1 MKSSLP
7 EFAVLGHPN
16 EGKSS
21 VLSTL
26 AEDDSVRVSPIPG
39 ETVVCQAFPVRIDG
53 REIIRFI
60 DTPGF
65 QNPRQTLQWL
75 QDYQGPEDAMLAAFI
90 AAHQGDPAFH
100 DDCELLGPVAAGAGV
115 IFVVDG
121 SRPLR
126 HVDRA
131 EMEILRLSGAPRMA
145 VINCKDEEAGYLPK
159 WQSEFRKNFN
169 AVRLF
174 NSCRANYRQ
183 RIDLLESLKSID
195 QQLEPALR
203 MVIEAFQEDWE
214 VRNQRAAAILAD
226 LLLDVLGYQR
236 TVPCARDEEERRRG
250 ELHREYLAYVAQR
263 ERQTQ
268 QAIRALFKHNIFNL
282 ELPPQSILAED
293 LFSKQTWEF
302 LGLSDRQIILAGA
315 LGGAAL
321 GVGIDAAT
329 VGTSFGLFSAVG
341 GLIGAGATAFKG
353 KELLSGVRLLGM
365 KMGGEQL
372 RVGPVSN
379 IQLLYILLDRGLL
392 FYSHVINWA
401 HGRRDYE
408 HTAGLQPT
416 GGKSGFTSRWDRE
429 RRAIC
434 DRFYRA
440 ALKGRGGEI
449 EETSAAL
456 QDLLC
461 DQFLDIAE
469 DRATGNAD
477 GHDGHDGQCLR
488 RDDQEVG
495 Q

>member
-1 MKSSLP
+1 MKTSVP
-7 EFAVLGHPN
+7 EFAIIGHPN

-53 REIIRFI
+53 REVIRFI

-75 QDYQGPEDAMLAAFI
+75 KEYQGPEEGMLTAFI
-90 AAHQGDPAFH
+90 AAHQDDPAFR
-100 DDCELLGPVAAGAGV
+100 DDCELLGPVTAGAGV

-145 VINCKDEEAGYLPK
+145 VINCKEDESGYLAQ
-159 WQSEFRKNFN
+159 WQNEFRKHFN

-174 NSCRANYRQ
+174 NSCRATYRQ
-183 RIDLLESLKSID
+183 RIDLLESLKAID
-195 QQLEPALR
+195 QQLEPVFR
-203 MVIEAFQEDWE
+203 TVIEAFQEDWE
-214 VRNQRAAAILAD
+214 VRNQRTAALLAG
-226 LLLDVLGYQR
+226 LLQDVLTYRR
-236 TVPCARDEEERRRG
+236 TVPCTGDEEERKRR
-250 ELHREYLAYVAQR
+250 ELHQDFLDYVTER
-263 ERQTQ
+263 ERRAQ
-268 QAIRALFKHNIFNL
+268 QAIRTLFKHNIFNL

-293 LFSKQTWEF
+293 LFSRRTWEF

-329 VGTSFGLFSAVG
+329 IGTSFGLFSAVG
-341 GLIGAGATAFKG
+341 GLIGAGATALKG
-353 KELLSGVRLLGM
+353 KDLLTGTRLLGM
-365 KMGGEQL
+365 RMGGEQL
-372 RVGPVSN
+372 RVGPVAN

-392 FYSHVINWA
+392 FYAHVINWA

-408 HTAGLQPT
+408 PVPGLPTTA
-416 GGKSGFTSRWDRE
+416 GGKSGLTSHWGRE
-429 RRAIC
+429 QRAIC
-434 DRFYRA
+434 DRFFRA
-440 ALKGRGGEI
+440 VRKDQGGEI
-449 EETSAAL
+449 EEASAAL
-456 QDLLC
+456 QDLLR
-461 DQFLDIAE
+461 DRFVEIAE
-469 DRATGNAD
+469 DRALD
-477 GHDGHDGQCLR
+477 GTDDGA
-488 RDDQEVG
+488 
-495 Q
+495 

>member
-1 MKSSLP
+1 MKTIIP
-7 EFAVLGHPN
+7 EFAIIGHPN

-39 ETVVCQAFPVRIDG
+39 ETQVCQTFPVCIDG

-75 QDYQGPEDAMLAAFI
+75 QDYQGPEEGMLTAFLAA
-90 AAHQGDPAFH
+90 HRDDPAFR
-100 DDCELLGPVAAGAGV
+100 DDCELLAPVAAGAGV

-145 VINCKDEEAGYLPK
+145 VINCKDEEVGYLTH
-159 WQSEFRKNFN
+159 WQNEFRKHFN
-169 AVRLF
+169 AIRLF

-183 RIDLLESLKSID
+183 RIELLESLKAID
-195 QQLEPALR
+195 QQLEPVLR
-203 MVIEAFQEDWE
+203 TVIDAFQEEWE
-214 VRNQRAAAILAD
+214 VRNQRAAALLAG
-226 LLLDVLGYQR
+226 LLQEVLAYRR
-236 TVPCARDEEERRRG
+236 TVPCSRDEEDRKRK
-250 ELHREYLAYVAQR
+250 ELHREYLDYVAES
-263 ERQTQ
+263 ERRAQ
-268 QAIRALFKHNIFNL
+268 QAIRQLFKHNIFNL

-293 LFSKQTWEF
+293 LFSKRTWEF

-329 VGTSFGLFSAVG
+329 IGTSFGLFSAVG
-341 GLIGAGATAFKG
+341 GLIGAGATALKG
-353 KELLSGVRLLGM
+353 KNLLSGVRLLGM

-372 RVGPVSN
+372 RVGPVNN

-408 HTAGLQPT
+408 RMPGLPKPA
-416 GGKSGFTSRWDRE
+416 GGKSGLTSHWDRE
-429 RRAIC
+429 QRKIC
-434 DRFYRA
+434 DRFFRA
-440 ALKGRGGEI
+440 VHKGHEGEI
-449 EETSAAL
+449 EETSVAL
-456 QDLLC
+456 QDLLR
-461 DQFLDIAE
+461 DQFAEIAE
-469 DRATGNAD
+469 DRQTAGPDD
-477 GHDGHDGQCLR
+477 GVPPLSAQDR
-488 RDDQEVG
+488 SA
-495 Q
+495 

>member
-1 MKSSLP
+1 MNSNTVP
-7 EFAVLGHPN
+7 EFAIIGHPN

-39 ETVVCQAFPVRIDG
+39 ETVACQAFPVRIDG
-53 REIIRFI
+53 QEIIRFI

-75 QDYQGPEDAMLAAFI
+75 QDYQGPEGLMLESFL
-90 AAHQGDPAFH
+90 AAHQDNPAFR
-100 DDCELLGPVAAGAGV
+100 DDCELLRPVASGAGV

-145 VINCKDEEAGYLPK
+145 VINCKEEDAVYLPQ
-159 WQSEFRKNFN
+159 WQSEFRKHFN

-183 RIDLLESLKSID
+183 RIDLLESLKAID
-195 QQLEPALR
+195 QQLEPVLKC
-203 MVIEAFQEDWE
+203 VIEAFQEDWE
-214 VRNQRAAAILAD
+214 VRNMRTANILAV
-226 LLLDVLGYQR
+226 LLHDILTYRR
-236 TVPCARDEEERRRG
+236 TVHCNKDEEQQKRL
-250 ELHREYLAYVAQR
+250 ELHQQYQQYVTVKEQQAH
-263 ERQTQ
+263 
-268 QAIRALFKHNIFNL
+268 QAIRQLFKHNIFNL
-282 ELPPQSILAED
+282 ELPPQSVLADD
-293 LFSKQTWEF
+293 LFSKRTWEF

-329 VGTSFGLFSAVG
+329 IGSSFGLFSAVG

-353 KELLSGVRLLGM
+353 KSLLSGVRLLGM

-372 RVGPVSN
+372 QVGPVSN
-379 IQLLYILLDRGLL
+379 LQLLYIILDRGLL
-392 FYSHVINWA
+392 FYAHVINWA

-408 HTAGLQPT
+408 QRSGLLRPV
-416 GGKSGFTSRWDRE
+416 GGKSGLTSHWSRSHRK
-429 RRAIC
+429 IC
-434 DRFYRA
+434 DHFF
-440 ALKGRGGEI
+440 LSVQKGQGGAI
-449 EETSAAL
+449 EEATRVL
-456 QDLLC
+456 QDLLRE
-461 DQFLDIAE
+461 QLQEISE
-469 DRATGNAD
+469 DRLAVDAD
-477 GHDGHDGQCLR
+477 EQQADVLR
-488 RDDQEVG
+488 RDGHE
-495 Q
+495 

>member
-1 MKSSLP
+1 MKP
-7 EFAVLGHPN
+7 VVPQFAIIGHPN

-26 AEDDSVRVSPIPG
+26 AEDDSVRVSPVPG
-39 ETVVCQAFPVRIDG
+39 ETVACQAFPVRIDG

-65 QNPRQTLQWL
+65 QNPRQTLHWL
-75 QDYQGPEDAMLAAFI
+75 QAYQGPEEGMLAAFI
-90 AAHQGDPAFH
+90 AAHRDDPAFR

-131 EMEILRLSGAPRMA
+131 EMEILRLSGSPRMA
-145 VINCKDEEAGYLPK
+145 VINCKEDDTEYLVR
-159 WQSEFRKNFN
+159 WQSEFRKHFN

-183 RIDLLESLKSID
+183 RIDLLESLKAID
-195 QQLEPALR
+195 QRLEPVLR
-203 MVIEAFQEDWE
+203 AVVEAFQEDWE
-214 VRNQRAAAILAD
+214 VRNQRAAAILAG
-226 LLLDVLGYQR
+226 LLQDILAYR
-236 TVPCARDEEERRRG
+236 RIVPCAPDEEERKRQ
-250 ELHREYLAYVAQR
+250 ELHQEYRNYVAAR
-263 ERQTQ
+263 ERQAHE
-268 QAIRALFKHNIFNL
+268 AIRQLFKHNIFNL
-282 ELPPQSILAED
+282 ELPPQSILEED
-293 LFSKQTWEF
+293 LFSKRTWEF

-329 VGTSFGLFSAVG
+329 IGTSFGLFSAVG

-372 RVGPVSN
+372 RVGPVGN
-379 IQLLYILLDRGLL
+379 IQLLYIVLDRGLL

-408 HTAGLQPT
+408 RMPSLAKSS
-416 GGKSGFTSRWDRE
+416 GGKSGLISHWGRE
-429 RRAIC
+429 QRAIC
-434 DRFYRA
+434 DRFFRA
-440 ALKGRGGEI
+440 VRKGNEGEV
-449 EETSAAL
+449 EEASVVL

-461 DQFLDIAE
+461 DQFALIAE
-469 DRATGNAD
+469 DRVPGETDGSLVGHKAD
-477 GHDGHDGQCLR
+477 
-488 RDDQEVG
+488 E
-495 Q
+495 

>member
-1 MKSSLP
+1 MKPTIP
-7 EFAVLGHPN
+7 EFAIIGHPN

-39 ETVVCQAFPVRIDG
+39 ETVACQAFPVRIDG

-75 QDYQGPEDAMLAAFI
+75 HDYQGPEEGMLVAFLDA
-90 AAHQGDPAFH
+90 HRGDPAFH

-145 VINCKDEEAGYLPK
+145 VINCKEEGLEYLTH
-159 WQSEFRKNFN
+159 WQNEFRKHFN
-169 AVRLF
+169 AIRLF

-183 RIDLLESLKSID
+183 RIDLLESLKAID
-195 QQLEPALR
+195 QQLEPVLR
-203 MVIEAFQEDWE
+203 TVIDAFQEDWE
-214 VRNQRAAAILAD
+214 VRNQRAAALFTDLLQDILA
-226 LLLDVLGYQR
+226 YRR
-236 TVPCARDEEERRRG
+236 TVPCSRDEEARKRRA
-250 ELHREYLAYVAQR
+250 LHQAFRDYVAER
-263 ERQTQ
+263 ERQVQ
-268 QAIRALFKHNIFNL
+268 QKIRQLFKHNIFDL
-282 ELPPQSILAED
+282 GLPPQSILEED
-293 LFSKQTWEF
+293 LFSKRTWEF

-329 VGTSFGLFSAVG
+329 IGTSFGLFSAVG
-341 GLIGAGATAFKG
+341 GLIGAGATALKG
-353 KELLSGVRLLGM
+353 KDLLSGVRLLGM

-372 RVGPVSN
+372 MVGPVGN

-408 HTAGLQPT
+408 QLPGLPKPA
-416 GGKSGFTSRWDRE
+416 GGKSGLTSHWSRE
-429 RRAIC
+429 QRTVC
-434 DRFYRA
+434 DRFFRA
-440 ALKGRGGEI
+440 VHKGHEGEI
-449 EETSAAL
+449 EETSLAL
-456 QDLLC
+456 QDLLR
-461 DQFLDIAE
+461 DQFAALAE
-469 DRATGNAD
+469 DRQAVVTDNGRPPPSQLK
-477 GHDGHDGQCLR
+477 GG
-488 RDDQEVG
+488 
-495 Q
+495 

>member
-1 MKSSLP
+1 MKSSVP
-7 EFAVLGHPN
+7 QFAIIGHPN

-39 ETVVCQAFPVRIDG
+39 ETLLCQAFPVRIDG

-75 QDYQGPEDAMLAAFI
+75 QAYQGPEEGLLAAFI
-90 AAHQGDPAFH
+90 AAHRDDPAFR
-100 DDCELLGPVAAGAGV
+100 DDCELLEPVAAGAGV

-145 VINCKDEEAGYLPK
+145 VINCKEEDAEYLTR
-159 WQSEFRKNFN
+159 WQSEFRKHFN

-183 RIDLLESLKSID
+183 RIDLLESLKAID
-195 QQLEPALR
+195 QRLEPLLR
-203 MVIEAFQEDWE
+203 AVVEAFQEDWE
-214 VRNQRAAAILAD
+214 VRNQRAAAILAG
-226 LLLDVLGYQR
+226 LLQDILAYRRV
-236 TVPCARDEEERRRG
+236 VPCAPDEEERKRQ
-250 ELHREYLAYVAQR
+250 ELHQEYCAYVAAR
-263 ERQTQ
+263 ECQAHE
-268 QAIRALFKHNIFNL
+268 AIRQLFKHNIFNL
-282 ELPPQSILAED
+282 ELPPQSILEED
-293 LFSKQTWEF
+293 LFSKRTWEF
-302 LGLSDRQIILAGA
+302 LGLSDLQIILAGA

-329 VGTSFGLFSAVG
+329 IGTSFGLFSAVG

-365 KMGGEQL
+365 RMGGEQL
-372 RVGPVSN
+372 RVGPVGN
-379 IQLLYILLDRGLL
+379 IQLLYIVLDRGLL

-408 HTAGLQPT
+408 RMPGLSRAS
-416 GGKSGFTSRWDRE
+416 GGKSGLTSHWDRE
-429 RRAIC
+429 QRAIC
-434 DRFYRA
+434 DRFFRA
-440 ALKGRGGEI
+440 VRKGNEGEI
-449 EETSAAL
+449 EEASLVL

-461 DQFLDIAE
+461 DQFALIAE
-469 DRATGNAD
+469 DRILGGTGDSLAGCKAD
-477 GHDGHDGQCLR
+477 
-488 RDDQEVG
+488 E
-495 Q
+495 

>member
-1 MKSSLP
+1 MKPAVP
-7 EFAVLGHPN
+7 EFAIIGHPN

-75 QDYQGPEDAMLAAFI
+75 KEYRGPEEGMLAAFI
-90 AAHQGDPAFH
+90 AAHQGDPAFR

-131 EMEILRLSGAPRMA
+131 EMEILRLTGAPRMA
-145 VINCKDEEAGYLPK
+145 VINCKEEGTGYLDR
-159 WQSEFRKNFN
+159 WLNEFRKHFN

-183 RIDLLESLKSID
+183 RIDLLESLKAID
-195 QQLEPALR
+195 QQVEPVLR
-203 MVIEAFQEDWE
+203 AVVEAFQEDWE
-214 VRNQRAAAILAD
+214 VRNQRAAALLAN
-226 LLLDVLGYQR
+226 LLQDVLAYRR
-236 TVPCARDEEERRRG
+236 TVPCAADEEERRRR
-250 ELHREYLAYVAQR
+250 ELHREFLDYVTER

-268 QAIRALFKHNIFNL
+268 AAIRHLFKHNIFNL
-282 ELPPQSILAED
+282 ELPPQSILEED
-293 LFSKQTWEF
+293 LFSQRTWEF

-329 VGTSFGLFSAVG
+329 IGTSFGLFSAVG
-341 GLIGAGATAFKG
+341 GLIGAGATALKG
-353 KELLSGVRLLGM
+353 RELLTGMRLLGM
-365 KMGGEQL
+365 RMGGEQL
-372 RVGPVSN
+372 RVGPVAN

-392 FYSHVINWA
+392 FYGHVINWA

-408 HTAGLQPT
+408 RSPGLSRSA
-416 GGKSGFTSRWDRE
+416 GGKSGLTSHWNRE
-429 RRAIC
+429 QRALC
-434 DRFYRA
+434 DRFFRA
-440 ALKGRGGEI
+440 VRKDRGGEI
-449 EETSAAL
+449 EEASAAL

-461 DQFLDIAE
+461 DQFAEIAE
-469 DRATGNAD
+469 DRVWAGAGGD
-477 GHDGHDGQCLR
+477 GSGQR
-488 RDDQEVG
+488 G
-495 Q
+495 QAGSE